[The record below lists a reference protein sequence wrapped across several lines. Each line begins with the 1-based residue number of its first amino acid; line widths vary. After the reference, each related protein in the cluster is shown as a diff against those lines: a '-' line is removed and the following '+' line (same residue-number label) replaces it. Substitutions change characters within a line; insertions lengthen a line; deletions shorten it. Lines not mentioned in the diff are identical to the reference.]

1 MKDSE
6 LQIGII
12 GKDGYISDEL
22 EKLLAQHPQARIA
35 AQHSA
40 HRQMIVAP
48 EVMAQQC
55 DVVFGCDKPEKG
67 TSEQFAPAVLDAG
80 KKFIDLG
87 GAYRF
92 KDPAVYGL
100 TELFAEK
107 IRNASLVANPG
118 CYPTA
123 FLLGMAPF
131 LKHGMVDTNQT
142 ISVAAISG
150 YSGAGK
156 EYEQKRTSGI
166 HPYSVVEHRHRAE
179 MIQVIAAYTGAQ
191 VKIAFTPHVNDDQ
204 ERGLETLAVFAPAME
219 PTLENIDAMFD
230 EMYHDEPLVQ
240 YIKEIPEMNAVANTD
255 LCQIAFWV
263 QAGVI
268 KVMAVLDN
276 LRKGAATQ
284 AVQNMNLMFGLPKN
298 TGFLSNQTTIT

>member
-1 MKDSE
+1 MKNST

-12 GKDGYISDEL
+12 GKGGYASIEL
-22 EKLLAQHPQARIA
+22 EKLLAQHPNARIA
-35 AQHSA
+35 AQHSE
-40 HRQMIVAP
+40 HLQMLVIP

-55 DVVFGCDKPEKG
+55 DVVFGCDKPEKR
-67 TSEQFAPAVLDAG
+67 TSEQFAPVVLDAG

-87 GAYRF
+87 GAYRW

-131 LKHGMVDTNQT
+131 FKHRIVDNGQT

-166 HPYSVVEHRHRAE
+166 HPYSVTEHRHRAE
-179 MIQVIAAYTGAQ
+179 MIQAIAAYTGAK

-204 ERGLETLAVFAPAME
+204 ERGLETLAVFTPITE
-219 PTLENIDAMFD
+219 LTPDDIDAAFKD
-230 EMYHDEPLVQ
+230 LYHGEPFVQ
-240 YIKEIPEMNAVANTD
+240 HIKEIPEMNAVANTD
-255 LCQIAFWV
+255 LCQIAFLV

-276 LRKGAATQ
+276 LRKGASTQ

-298 TGFLSNQTTIT
+298 TGLLFHQTTTS